1 MTFRPLADPWVV
13 VLFVL
18 LGLALCLLG
27 ARRRV
32 GSSWWVL
39 VRRLLMVGVVALML
53 CGPSVVGGSR
63 QVSADTEV
71 WVVID
76 RTGSMAAEDWDGDQ
90 PRLDGVRQDVQTLVT
105 SMAGSRFSVMTFD
118 STLRTVVPLTSDV
131 TAVQSFLDT
140 FHQEVT
146 TYSQGSSP
154 DVPSSALVE
163 KLTEAAQENPHNQ
176 RYLFVL
182 TDGETSNQEGSSQV
196 TDAWAEVRDL
206 VDGGLVIGY
215 GTETGAH
222 MRSWELSDSSG
233 GRDSG
238 SQSGGSDY
246 IRDHSQAGAPEAIS
260 RIDETKLEEIA
271 SELGVDYVHSPDSG
285 TISTEASRMM
295 DDATLS
301 TEEAEEVSVHR
312 FLEWPF
318 ALVLAALLAGE
329 VLALVTRAHAMRRAH
344 VI

>member
-13 VLFVL
+13 VLFVV
-18 LGLALCLLG
+18 LGLVLCLLG

-32 GSSWWVL
+32 GSSRWVL
-39 VRRLLMVGVVALML
+39 VRRLLMVGLVALML

-63 QVSADTEV
+63 QVSAETEV

-90 PRLDGVRQDVQTLVT
+90 PRLDGVRQDVETLMT

-118 STLRTVVPLTSDV
+118 SSLRTVVPLTGDV
-131 TAVQSFLDT
+131 NAVQSFLDT

-163 KLTEAAQENPHNQ
+163 KLTEAAQENPQNQ

-182 TDGETSNQEGSSQV
+182 TDGETSNQEESSQV
-196 TDAWAEVRDL
+196 TDAWAEARDL

-215 GTETGAH
+215 GTATGAH

-233 GRDSG
+233 GESG

-246 IRDHSQAGAPEAIS
+246 IRDWSRAGAPEAIS

-271 SELGVDYVHSPDSG
+271 SELGVDYVHSPDSA
-285 TISTEASRMM
+285 TISTDAARMM
-295 DDATLS
+295 ADAALS

-329 VLALVTRAHAMRRAH
+329 VRALVTRAHALRTAH